1 MEKLKLTEQQGEQI
15 AALREEGLALRL
27 EVEARRIAWEAA
39 EQREKTVEQAAI
51 MAKVFTYA
59 DDYEDENG
67 NRKGERITDP
77 ADAWSMGK
85 EVFMREY
92 LPIVQNKWRELYGLE
107 YPLNYSPTV
116 TEYRRPYLDAQK
128 VYRKIAVR
136 FLRIVGHDKEADEM
150 EKALNGYMRESLAQR
165 LDEVNDRFIIG
176 YAEAIEKARAAE
188 QPNGGTLRGQTD
200 GKGDLL

>member
-1 MEKLKLTEQQGEQI
+1 MEKLNLTEQQGEQI
-15 AALREEGLALRL
+15 AALRDEGLALRL

-39 EQREKTVEQAAI
+39 EQREKAVEQAAI
-51 MAKVFTYA
+51 MEKVFTYA

-77 ADAWSMGK
+77 ADAWSMGE

-107 YPLNYSPTV
+107 YPLNYSPTF

-128 VYRKIAVR
+128 EYRKIAVR
-136 FLRIVGHDKEADEM
+136 FLRIVGKTDEADEM
-150 EKALNGYMRESLAQR
+150 EKALNGYMRESLAER
-165 LDEVNDRFIIG
+165 LDKINEQFIFG
-176 YAEAIEKARAAE
+176 LPGAMETAQAEK
-188 QPNGGTLRGQTD
+188 QNGR
-200 GKGDLL
+200 KLL

>member
-1 MEKLKLTEQQGEQI
+1 MEKLTLTAEQGEQL
-15 AALREEGLALRL
+15 AKLREEGLQLWADMI
-27 EVEARRIAWEAA
+27 ARREAVEAA
-39 EQREKTVEQAAI
+39 EQREKAVEQAAI
-51 MAKVFTYA
+51 MEKVFTYA

-77 ADAWSMGK
+77 ADAWSMGE

-92 LPIVQNKWRELYGLE
+92 IPIVQGKWRELYGLE
-107 YPLNYSPTV
+107 YPLNYSPTF

-128 VYRKIAVR
+128 EYRKIAVR

-176 YAEAIEKARAAE
+176 YAEAVEKARAAE

>member
-1 MEKLKLTEQQGEQI
+1 MNKLTKKHREQI
-15 AALREEGLALRL
+15 EALRGEGLALLR
-27 EVEARRIAWEAA
+27 EAEARRIAWEAA
-39 EQREKTVEQAAI
+39 EQREKAVEQAAI

-77 ADAWSMGK
+77 ADAWSMGE

-107 YPLNYSPTV
+107 YPLNYSPTF

-128 VYRKIAVR
+128 EYRKIAVR
-136 FLRIVGHDKEADEM
+136 FLRIVGRDKEADEM

-176 YAEAIEKARAAE
+176 YAEAVEKARAE
-188 QPNGGTLRGQTD
+188 QKNA
-200 GKGDLL
+200 

>member
-1 MEKLKLTEQQGEQI
+1 MGKLTLTAEQGEQI
-15 AALREEGLALRL
+15 AKLREEGLQLWADMI
-27 EVEARRIAWEAA
+27 ARREALEAA
-39 EQREKTVEQAAI
+39 EQREKAVEQAAI
-51 MAKVFTYA
+51 MEKVFTYA

-92 LPIVQNKWRELYGLE
+92 LPIVQSKWRELYGLE
-107 YPLNYSPTV
+107 YPLNYSPTF

-128 VYRKIAVR
+128 EYRKIAVR
-136 FLRIVGHDKEADEM
+136 FLRIVGYDKEADEM

-176 YAEAIEKARAAE
+176 YAEAVEKARAAE

>member
-1 MEKLKLTEQQGEQI
+1 MEKLNLTEQQGEQI
-15 AALREEGLALRL
+15 AALRDEGLALRL

-39 EQREKTVEQAAI
+39 EQREKAVEQAAI
-51 MAKVFTYA
+51 MEKVFTYA

-77 ADAWSMGK
+77 ADAWNMGE

-92 LPIVQNKWRELYGLE
+92 LPIVQSKWRELYGLE
-107 YPLNYSPTV
+107 YPLNYSPTF
-116 TEYRRPYLDAQK
+116 TEYRRPYLDAKK

>member
-1 MEKLKLTEQQGEQI
+1 MKKFTLTAEQGEQL
-15 AALREEGLALRL
+15 AKLREEGLQLWADMI
-27 EVEARRIAWEAA
+27 ARREAWEAA
-39 EQREKTVEQAAI
+39 EQREKAVEQAAI
-51 MAKVFTYA
+51 MEKVFTYA

-77 ADAWSMGK
+77 ADAWSMGE

-92 LPIVQNKWRELYGLE
+92 LPIVQNKWRELYRLE
-107 YPLNYSPTV
+107 YPLNYSPTF

-128 VYRKIAVR
+128 EYRKIAVR

-176 YAEAIEKARAAE
+176 YAEAVEKERAE
-188 QPNGGTLRGQTD
+188 RS
-200 GKGDLL
+200 LLFGI